1 MACFGTMGCVFR
13 CFLKPF
19 YRRLLAGGCWEA
31 NLWWVWCLAVQFLE
45 GSKWMRNSYD
55 MTVSH
60 SLYSTPRGHFVDILD
75 WGSYICIYIYIDI
88 YIYIYIYIYMY
99 IYIIER
105 STGTYTYID
114 VYVYEYIYICVCV
127 WGSLLLRH
135 FLSLLIGPCC
145 FRPHRSSLWRQWAT
159 FSAI

>member
-1 MACFGTMGCVFR
+1 
-13 CFLKPF
+13 
-19 YRRLLAGGCWEA
+19 
-31 NLWWVWCLAVQFLE
+31 
-45 GSKWMRNSYD
+45 MRNSYD

-88 YIYIYIYIYMY
+88 YIYIYMY

-114 VYVYEYIYICVCV
+114 VYVYEYIYMCV
-127 WGSLLLRH
+127 
-135 FLSLLIGPCC
+135 
-145 FRPHRSSLWRQWAT
+145 
-159 FSAI
+159 